1 MIAAVRRL
9 QALERRL
16 RAARAGG
23 VCAVLLAI
31 GKEPEQVE
39 RELAELHERLPAG
52 QTVIIID
59 M

>member
-1 MIAAVRRL
+1 MQARL
-9 QALERRL
+9 VDRRL
-16 RAARAGG
+16 RILEQRRSGG
-23 VCAVLLAI
+23 SVCAVLVAI

-39 RELAELHERLPAG
+39 RELAELHKRLPAG

>member
-9 QALERRL
+9 QALEQRL
-16 RAARAGG
+16 RTARAGG

>member
-1 MIAAVRRL
+1 MIAAIRRL
-9 QALERRL
+9 HALEQRL

-23 VCAVLLAI
+23 VCAVLLAV

>member
-1 MIAAVRRL
+1 M
-9 QALERRL
+9 QARSVDRRL
-16 RAARAGG
+16 RILEQRRSGG
-23 VCAVLLAI
+23 SVCAVMVAI

-39 RELAELHERLPAG
+39 RELAELHKRLPAG

>member
-1 MIAAVRRL
+1 MIVAVRRL
-9 QALERRL
+9 QALEQRL

-39 RELAELHERLPAG
+39 RELAELHKRLPAG
-52 QTVIIID
+52 QTVIIVD

>member
-9 QALERRL
+9 QALEQRL

-23 VCAVLLAI
+23 VCAVLVAI

-39 RELAELHERLPAG
+39 RELAELHERLLAG

>member
-9 QALERRL
+9 QALEQRL
-16 RAARAGG
+16 RAGG
-23 VCAVLLAI
+23 VCAVLVAI

>member
-1 MIAAVRRL
+1 MQARL
-9 QALERRL
+9 VDRRL
-16 RAARAGG
+16 RILEQRRSGG
-23 VCAVLLAI
+23 SVCAVMVAI

-39 RELAELHERLPAG
+39 RELAELHKRLPAG

>member
-1 MIAAVRRL
+1 MIAAIRRL
-9 QALERRL
+9 QALEQRL

-23 VCAVLLAI
+23 ACAALVAI

-39 RELAELHERLPAG
+39 RELAELHKRLPAG